1 MNNSDIP
8 KNPRIL
14 VIDDNRAIHHDFC
27 KILCRERSKD
37 GSLAEEAAKLFERFV
52 KSTGSRNRISFE
64 IDSAYQGQEGL
75 GLVER
80 AVQLGRPHAMAF
92 VDVRMPPGWDGVE
105 TTFQLWKVCPD
116 LQVVICTAYS
126 DYSWDD
132 MTSRLNN
139 PDQLLILK
147 KPFET
152 MEVVQLAHALTE
164 KWRLHQGMKL
174 KMDHLEKVVQERT
187 SVLQHTNAVL
197 EVTHKQRQE
206 AMATVKTLEGLL
218 PICAHCKKIRDDKGD
233 WNQIEFYIRDRTNA
247 QFSHGICPT
256 CAHEQY
262 PQFCLPR

>member
-1 MNNSDIP
+1 MNNSDIG

-14 VIDDNRAIHHDFC
+14 VIDDNRAIHDDFC
-27 KILCRERSKD
+27 KILRPDQSEA
-37 GSLAEEAAKLFERFV
+37 GSLADEAASLFQTPA
-52 KSTGSRNRISFE
+52 KAAGSRNRISFE

-75 GLVER
+75 GLVEQ
-80 AVQLGRPHAMAF
+80 AVQQGRPHAMAF

-132 MTSRLNN
+132 MTSRLSN

-174 KMDHLEKVVQERT
+174 KMDQLEKLVQERT
-187 SVLQHTNAVL
+187 SVLQETNAKL
-197 EVTHKQRQE
+197 EATNKNLKE
-206 AMATVKTLEGLL
+206 AMTTVRTLEGLL
-218 PICAHCKKIRDDKGD
+218 PICAHCKKIRDDKGG
-233 WNQIEFYIRDRTNA
+233 WNQIEMYIRERTHA
-247 QFSHGICPT
+247 QFSHGICPA
-256 CAHEQY
+256 CAKEFY
-262 PQFCLPR
+262 PNFNLSR